1 MKRGMSAIAFALVA
15 LLAFAGTAAA
25 QSEPLRYR
33 TAKKLAVELAKKQI
47 SDRDVVS
54 YHVFDAERMT
64 RNAIVFSYDDRTS
77 DDVFCT
83 AVLVVRQRETSADGD
98 VRISARFR
106 GQECAKVPDDALAV
120 EAATRSAV
128 RALGASEDETFAS
141 LRRVTRSLRRC
152 EDLDFP
158 RNRRAHVNA
167 IIDIAVVKALVTP
180 NDAALGDF
188 VTALDGIDTAN
199 SILRRGI
206 GAWADWVAVVR
217 SLPEI
222 TDPCATLRRWARA
235 DWSSSAAPIVLAEYR
250 ELDERSGADERVIRR
265 ASRHLAEVGVFRR
278 LALAFR
284 PNRLLLRIAEPRAA
298 EKLQASKTAL
308 R

>member
-1 MKRGMSAIAFALVA
+1 V
-15 LLAFAGTAAA
+15 
-25 QSEPLRYR
+25 
-33 TAKKLAVELAKKQI
+33 
-47 SDRDVVS
+47 
-54 YHVFDAERMT
+54 
-64 RNAIVFSYDDRTS
+64 
-77 DDVFCT
+77 VFCT

-128 RALGASEDETFAS
+128 RALRASEDETLAS

-152 EDLDFP
+152 EDLDYP

-167 IIDIAVVKALVTP
+167 IIDIAVVEALVTP

-206 GAWADWVAVVR
+206 GAWADWLAVVR
-217 SLPEI
+217 SLPAI
-222 TDPCATLRRWARA
+222 TDPCATLQRWAEA
-235 DWSSSAAPIVLAEYR
+235 DWAASEAPIDLEAYR
-250 ELDERSGADERVIRR
+250 SLDERSEADDLAIGR
-265 ASRHLAEVGVFRR
+265 AARHLAEVGVFRR
-278 LALAFR
+278 LAVAFT
-284 PNRLLLRIAEPRAA
+284 PDGLLLRIAEQRVAQ
-298 EKLQASKTAL
+298 KLQASKTAL